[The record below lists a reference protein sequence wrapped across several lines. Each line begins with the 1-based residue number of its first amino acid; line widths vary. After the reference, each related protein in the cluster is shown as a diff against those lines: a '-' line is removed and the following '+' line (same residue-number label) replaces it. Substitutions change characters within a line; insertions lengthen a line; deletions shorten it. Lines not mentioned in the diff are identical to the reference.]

1 MKIYD
6 TKGNELTERPDYT
19 KGRLLQDRDDSEKY
33 IFTTWEEVSAGEGNG
48 EEGNAGG
55 R

>member
-19 KGRLLQDRDDSEKY
+19 KGRLLQDKDNPEHY
-33 IFTTWEEVSAGEGNG
+33 IYTRWEEVPAGQGNG
-48 EEGNAGG
+48 EEAV
-55 R
+55 